1 MAVQFEEQRRIFK
14 LDTAHTTY
22 MMGVTREG
30 YLGHLY
36 YGERV
41 EHFCTQDAFRVAEYP
56 GPAVREREK
65 QGFFGRFSV

>member
-1 MAVQFEEQRRIFK
+1 MSVQFEEQRRVFK

-22 MMGVTREG
+22 MMGVTKEG

-41 EHFCTQDAFRVAEYP
+41 EHFCAQDAFRMA
-56 GPAVREREK
+56 
-65 QGFFGRFSV
+65 